1 MAHRYF
7 PSGFEAGWSLIS
19 TLPFRSRR
27 RRFSQQAGNYV
38 REEILS
44 AFIRLVVHTP
54 ELQAYSASRL
64 YTALRADISQEALT
78 LSATWILGEY
88 SEVLI
93 EGGLVDEEQATAVW
107 RMALFLTASNGSV
120 GHRRRNHRPH
130 PLHPRLTIC

>member
-1 MAHRYF
+1 MAHRYL

-19 TLPFRSRR
+19 ALLLSPRR
-27 RRFSQQAGNYV
+27 RRFSQQAGNSV

-54 ELQAYSASRL
+54 ELQAYTASRL

-88 SEVLI
+88 SEILI
-93 EGGLVDEEQATAVW
+93 EGGLVDEEQATTVW
-107 RMALFLTASNGSV
+107 RMVFSLLLLMEC
-120 GHRRRNHRPH
+120 RP
-130 PLHPRLTIC
+130 PT

>member
-1 MAHRYF
+1 LLL
-7 PSGFEAGWSLIS
+7 S
-19 TLPFRSRR
+19 SRQ
-27 RRFSQQAGNYV
+27 RFSQQAGNYV

-44 AFIRLVVHTP
+44 AFIRLVAHTP
-54 ELQAYSASRL
+54 ELQAYTASKL

-93 EGGLVDEEQATAVW
+93 EGGLVDEEQATSVW
-107 RMALFLTASNGSV
+107 RMALFLTTSNNLCPSV
-120 GHRRRNHRPH
+120 GNRRRNHRPH